1 MLKITNFRGGYYKDA
16 AIIDRISI
24 ELHDTPV
31 TCIVGSNGA
40 GKSTLLKGICG
51 LLPWHSGEVHFD
63 GQRIDLL
70 PAHEIARRG
79 VRMVAEGRGTFAT
92 LSVEENLKIG
102 GYGLSSGDRRRRI
115 DRELERFPRLRERIG
130 QIAGMM
136 SGGEQQMLAIARA
149 MMADPR
155 VLILDEPSQGL
166 APIIVD
172 QLFALLPQLTQNGV
186 QILLVEQDVGRSL
199 ESSEYAAIIEKG
211 SITLSGR
218 SSDLLKDDRIKE
230 SFLGFA

>member
-1 MLKITNFRGGYYKDA
+1 MLKITNFRGGYYKGA
-16 AIIDRISI
+16 AIIDRINI
-24 ELHDTPV
+24 DLRDIPV

-70 PAHEIARRG
+70 PPHEIARRS

-102 GYGLSSGDRRRRI
+102 GYGLSAAERQRRI
-115 DRELERFPRLRERIG
+115 DRELERFPYLRERMP

-172 QLFALLPQLTQNGV
+172 QLFTLLPQLTQNGMQV
-186 QILLVEQDVGRSL
+186 LLVEQDVGRGL
-199 ESSEYAAIIEKG
+199 ESSEHAVVIEKG
-211 SITLSGR
+211 GIILSGR
-218 SSDLLKDDRIKE
+218 SSDLLEDDRIKE